1 MSSVDKIKWAMSLR
15 DPQYEA
21 LQYFDAIS
29 FKIEYRTSSKAEAE
43 EIASENCQA
52 PHTISVDKEFDFP
65 SFCFDMTTGIGKSR
79 LMGACIYYLYKTKG
93 YKHFFILAPGN
104 TIYDKMRREAVPG
117 HPKYMFKGLEA
128 EMGRPKVYDGENY
141 LSYPVRYI
149 QEEMVVEK
157 TSDIQI
163 FIFNISKIFTRGDIE
178 FKFHKFN
185 ENLGGSFADV
195 LRSFDDLVIC
205 MDEAHRYYAPA
216 SKKAINYLNP
226 VLGLEYTATPKS
238 TNKNIIYHYGL
249 EDGAGKFLKIP
260 VVMGRTNTAGYSDDD
275 IEEMKLKDG
284 IKLHERRKSIVYKYC
299 IDNQL
304 EQVKPIVLI
313 ACKDTTHARKIKEK
327 IDSDAFF
334 GGRYVGKVIE
344 IDSSTSGAETEEN
357 IQKLL
362 TIEKNT
368 NPIEIVLHVYKLKEG
383 WDVNNL
389 FTIIPL
395 NAAKSD
401 ILALQTIGRGL
412 RLPFGEITGI
422 EELDTLDIV
431 AHDHY
436 REIVDDIKNNPVFK
450 KRNLDEEDIPNT
462 KTVMVEPAVENQQ
475 ISLFDEALCESKVK
489 SYQDLNNEN
498 VVENLFAE
506 YQKAFVK
513 KVAPKKSESDS
524 GQMSIF
530 DYFANDDEKETNDGT
545 ASDHKMTQTGMGT
558 DAVDTSFTVHQG
570 DASLQIDLQK
580 SSGSKNVL
588 PYAKQEFIKKVEEL
602 KKVAI
607 SVPKIGISY
616 SSTITFKSFTVKRNI
631 MDFDVAASR
640 IERYDAVNGR
650 LLQVL
655 DADALIVE
663 NPENM
668 LAVSLLESIPEFSS
682 DDAEFILDVV
692 DQYLALIEGTD
703 EVKKKIVRRYATV
716 IVEDLRKQ
724 IYASKEE
731 STEFVFNVQKD
742 LIIFKSFAKNMK
754 ENGRL
759 NFKKE
764 VPDKKNIKQYLFE
777 GYKKSYY
784 AENAFD
790 SDDER
795 RLSVVLEEDSEVI
808 RFIKPPLNQLGLFYK
823 AAKQYN
829 PDFLVETADKKY
841 MIEVKAANQTDNEDV
856 QEKAKA
862 AIKWCEC
869 ASQVDADGKQGC
881 YDVVIATN
889 MIAVGM
895 DVDRLGLMSVVGQP
909 KQNSEYIQ
917 ATSRVGRQHPGI
929 IFTVYNPYRP
939 RDLSNYENFVG
950 FHSQMYRYVEGT
962 TATPF
967 AARARD
973 RVLHALV
980 VSLLRLQVETMA
992 DNGGASNINDISDE
1006 QIKDIK
1012 DKILERV
1019 KITAPSSYV
1028 DTEKEMDEF
1037 INTWKNIAKDEKLY
1051 YFVPTIADDKKR
1063 LLTYYGEYYG
1073 DKEKP
1078 TLSSMRD
1085 VEQSSTVFYWEGV

>member
-15 DPQYEA
+15 APQYEA
-21 LQYFDAIS
+21 LKYFDAIS
-29 FKIEYRTSSKAEAE
+29 SKIEYRTSSKGDAEK
-43 EIASENCQA
+43 IASENCQE
-52 PHTISVDKEFDFP
+52 PHTITVDKEFDFP

-104 TIYDKMRREAVPG
+104 TIYDKMRRESVPG

-141 LSYPVRYI
+141 LSYPVKYVQ
-149 QEEMVVEK
+149 QELVVEK
-157 TSDIQI
+157 TSEIQI
-163 FIFNISKIFTRGDIE
+163 FIFNISKIFTRGDLE

-185 ENLGGSFADV
+185 ENLGGSFAEV

-216 SKKAINYLNP
+216 SKVAINYLNP
-226 VLGLEYTATPKS
+226 VLGLEFTATPKN

-299 IDNQL
+299 IENNL
-304 EQVKPIVLI
+304 EQVKPIVLV
-313 ACKDTTHARKIKEK
+313 ACKDTTHAKKIKEK
-327 IDSDAFF
+327 IVSDSFF

-436 REIVDDIKNNPVFK
+436 REIIDDIKNNPVFK
-450 KRNLDEEDIPNT
+450 KRNLDEEDIPET
-462 KTVMVEPAVENQQ
+462 QTVKVEPVVENQQ
-475 ISLFDEALCESKVK
+475 ISLFDEALRESKIK
-489 SYQDLNNEN
+489 SYQDLNSKNA
-498 VVENLFAE
+498 VENLFTE

-513 KVAPKKSESDS
+513 KVAPKKSEDNS
-524 GQMSIF
+524 GQMSLF
-530 DYFANDDEKETNDGT
+530 DFFGNGENEAASSDDTLV
-545 ASDHKMTQTGMGT
+545 QTEMPQAGSISGGT
-558 DAVDTSFTVHQG
+558 DASIPVQQG
-570 DASLQIDLQK
+570 DSTHQIDLQK
-580 SSGSKNVL
+580 SSGGKNVL
-588 PYAKQEFIKKVEEL
+588 PYAKQEFIKKIEEL
-602 KKVAI
+602 KRVAI

-616 SSTITFKSFTVKRNI
+616 SSTITFKPFTVKRNI
-631 MDFDVAASR
+631 TDFDVAASR
-640 IERYDAVNGR
+640 IERYDTVNDK

-692 DQYLALIEGTD
+692 DQYLALIDGTD
-703 EVKKKIVRRYATV
+703 EEKKKIVRRYATV
-716 IVEDLRKQ
+716 IVDDLRKQ

-731 STEFVFNVQKD
+731 NTEFVFNVQKD
-742 LIIFKSFAKNMK
+742 LIVFGPFVKNMK
-754 ENGRL
+754 ENGRI

-841 MIEVKAANQTDNEDV
+841 MIEVKATNQTDNEDV

-862 AIKWCEC
+862 ALKWCEC
-869 ASQVDADGKQGC
+869 ASKVDADGKTWE
-881 YDVVIATN
+881 Y
-889 MIAVGM
+889 
-895 DVDRLGLMSVVGQP
+895 RLVPGDKIVVGNTF
-909 KQNSEYIQ
+909 K
-917 ATSRVGRQHPGI
+917 
-929 IFTVYNPYRP
+929 
-939 RDLSNYENFVG
+939 
-950 FHSQMYRYVEGT
+950 YVIGM
-962 TATPF
+962 AVPI
-967 AARARD
+967 
-973 RVLHALV
+973 V
-980 VSLLRLQVETMA
+980 V
-992 DNGGASNINDISDE
+992 
-1006 QIKDIK
+1006 
-1012 DKILERV
+1012 
-1019 KITAPSSYV
+1019 
-1028 DTEKEMDEF
+1028 
-1037 INTWKNIAKDEKLY
+1037 
-1051 YFVPTIADDKKR
+1051 
-1063 LLTYYGEYYG
+1063 
-1073 DKEKP
+1073 DKE
-1078 TLSSMRD
+1078 
-1085 VEQSSTVFYWEGV
+1085 

>member
-21 LQYFDAIS
+21 LKYFDAIS
-29 FKIEYRTSSKAEAE
+29 SKIEYRTSTKAEAE
-43 EIASENCQA
+43 KIASDNCQE
-52 PHTISVDKEFDFP
+52 PHTICVDEEFDFP

-104 TIYDKMRREAVPG
+104 TIYDKIRRESVPG

-141 LSYPVRYI
+141 LNYPVKYVQ
-149 QEEMVVEK
+149 QELVVEK
-157 TSDIQI
+157 TSEIQI
-163 FIFNISKIFTRGDIE
+163 FIFNISKIFTRGDLE

-216 SKKAINYLNP
+216 SKVAINYLNP
-226 VLGLEYTATPKS
+226 VLGLEFTATPKN

-299 IDNQL
+299 IENNL
-304 EQVKPIVLI
+304 EQVKPIVLV
-313 ACKDTTHARKIKEK
+313 ACKDTAHAKKIKEK
-327 IDSDAFF
+327 IDSDSFF

-436 REIVDDIKNNPVFK
+436 REIIDDIKNNPIFK
-450 KRNLDEEDIPNT
+450 KRNLDEEDIPET
-462 KTVMVEPAVENQQ
+462 KTVKVQPVVENQQ
-475 ISLFDEALCESKVK
+475 ISLFDEALRESKIK
-489 SYQDLNNEN
+489 SYQDLNTVNALN
-498 VVENLFAE
+498 NLFAE

-513 KVAPKKSESDS
+513 KVEPKKSEDNS
-524 GQMSIF
+524 GQISIF
-530 DYFANDDEKETNDGT
+530 DFFGNSDNDAETSDNSKAQGMFHQKSTVSDEGDI
-545 ASDHKMTQTGMGT
+545 SLVVQ
-558 DAVDTSFTVHQG
+558 QG
-570 DASLQIDLQK
+570 DASLQIELQK
-580 SSGSKNVL
+580 SLGEKNIL
-588 PYAKQEFIKKVEEL
+588 PYAKQEFIKKIEEL
-602 KKVAI
+602 KRVAI

-616 SSTITFKSFTVKRNI
+616 SSTVTFKPFTVKRNI
-631 MDFDVAASR
+631 TDFDVAASR
-640 IERYDAVNGR
+640 IERYDTINDK

-682 DDAEFILDVV
+682 DDAEFIIDVV
-692 DQYLALIEGTD
+692 DQYLSLIDGTD
-703 EVKKKIVRRYATV
+703 EEKKRIVRRYATV
-716 IVEDLRKQ
+716 IVNDLRKQ

-731 STEFVFNVQKD
+731 NTEFLFNVQKD
-742 LIIFKSFAKNMK
+742 LIVFGPFVKNMK
-754 ENGRL
+754 ENGRI

-829 PDFLVETADKKY
+829 PDFLVETTDKKY
-841 MIEVKAANQTDNEDV
+841 MIEVKATNQTDNEDV

-862 AIKWCEC
+862 ALKWCEC
-869 ASQVDADGKQGC
+869 ASKVDADGKTWE
-881 YDVVIATN
+881 Y
-889 MIAVGM
+889 
-895 DVDRLGLMSVVGQP
+895 RLVPGDKIVVGNTF
-909 KQNSEYIQ
+909 K
-917 ATSRVGRQHPGI
+917 
-929 IFTVYNPYRP
+929 
-939 RDLSNYENFVG
+939 
-950 FHSQMYRYVEGT
+950 YVIGM
-962 TATPF
+962 AVPI
-967 AARARD
+967 
-973 RVLHALV
+973 V
-980 VSLLRLQVETMA
+980 V
-992 DNGGASNINDISDE
+992 
-1006 QIKDIK
+1006 
-1012 DKILERV
+1012 
-1019 KITAPSSYV
+1019 
-1028 DTEKEMDEF
+1028 
-1037 INTWKNIAKDEKLY
+1037 
-1051 YFVPTIADDKKR
+1051 
-1063 LLTYYGEYYG
+1063 
-1073 DKEKP
+1073 DKE
-1078 TLSSMRD
+1078 
-1085 VEQSSTVFYWEGV
+1085 

>member
-21 LQYFDAIS
+21 LKYFDAIS
-29 FKIEYRTSSKAEAE
+29 SKIEYRMSTKAEAE
-43 EIASENCQA
+43 KIASDNCQE
-52 PHTISVDKEFDFP
+52 PHTISVDEKFDFP

-93 YKHFFILAPGN
+93 YKHFFILAPSN
-104 TIYDKMRREAVPG
+104 TIYDKMRRESVPG

-141 LSYPVRYI
+141 LNYPVKYVQ
-149 QEEMVVEK
+149 QELVVEK
-157 TSDIQI
+157 TTEIQI
-163 FIFNISKIFTRGDIE
+163 FIFNISKIFTRGDLE

-185 ENLGGSFADV
+185 ENLGCSFADV

-216 SKKAINYLNP
+216 SKVAINYLNP
-226 VLGLEYTATPKS
+226 VLGLEFTATPKN

-299 IDNQL
+299 TENNL
-304 EQVKPIVLI
+304 EQVKPIVLV
-313 ACKDTTHARKIKEK
+313 ACKDTAHAKKIKEK
-327 IDSDAFF
+327 IDSDSFF
-334 GGRYVGKVIE
+334 GGRYTGKVIE

-436 REIVDDIKNNPVFK
+436 REIIDDIKNNPVFK
-450 KRNLDEEDIPNT
+450 KRNLDEEDIPET
-462 KTVMVEPAVENQQ
+462 KTVKVQPVVENQQ
-475 ISLFDEALCESKVK
+475 ISLFDEALRESKIK
-489 SYQDLNNEN
+489 SYQDLNTVNALN
-498 VVENLFAE
+498 NLFAE

-513 KVAPKKSESDS
+513 KVEPKKSEDNS
-524 GQMSIF
+524 GQISIF
-530 DYFANDDEKETNDGT
+530 DFFGN
-545 ASDHKMTQTGMGT
+545 SDNSKTQ
-558 DAVDTSFTVHQG
+558 DIFPQKSTVSEEGDISLVVQQG
-570 DASLQIDLQK
+570 DASLQIELQK
-580 SSGSKNVL
+580 SLGEKNIL
-588 PYAKQEFIKKVEEL
+588 PYAKQEFIKKIEEL
-602 KKVAI
+602 KRVAI

-616 SSTITFKSFTVKRNI
+616 SSTVKFKPFTVKRNI
-631 MDFDVAASR
+631 TDFDVAASR
-640 IERYDAVNGR
+640 IERYDTINDK

-682 DDAEFILDVV
+682 DDAEFIIDVV
-692 DQYLALIEGTD
+692 DQYLALIDGTD
-703 EVKKKIVRRYATV
+703 EEKKRIVRRYATV
-716 IVEDLRKQ
+716 IVNDLRKQ

-731 STEFVFNVQKD
+731 NTEFLFNVQKD
-742 LIIFKSFAKNMK
+742 LIVFGPFVKNMK
-754 ENGRL
+754 ENGRI

-784 AENAFD
+784 SENAFD

-829 PDFLVETADKKY
+829 PDFLAETADKKY
-841 MIEVKAANQTDNEDV
+841 MIEVKATNQTDNEDV

-862 AIKWCEC
+862 ALKWCEC
-869 ASQVDADGKQGC
+869 ASKVDADGKTWE
-881 YDVVIATN
+881 Y
-889 MIAVGM
+889 
-895 DVDRLGLMSVVGQP
+895 RLVPGDKIVVGNTF
-909 KQNSEYIQ
+909 K
-917 ATSRVGRQHPGI
+917 
-929 IFTVYNPYRP
+929 
-939 RDLSNYENFVG
+939 
-950 FHSQMYRYVEGT
+950 YVIGM
-962 TATPF
+962 AVPI
-967 AARARD
+967 
-973 RVLHALV
+973 V
-980 VSLLRLQVETMA
+980 V
-992 DNGGASNINDISDE
+992 
-1006 QIKDIK
+1006 
-1012 DKILERV
+1012 
-1019 KITAPSSYV
+1019 
-1028 DTEKEMDEF
+1028 
-1037 INTWKNIAKDEKLY
+1037 
-1051 YFVPTIADDKKR
+1051 
-1063 LLTYYGEYYG
+1063 
-1073 DKEKP
+1073 DKE
-1078 TLSSMRD
+1078 
-1085 VEQSSTVFYWEGV
+1085 

>member
-21 LQYFDAIS
+21 LQFFDSIS
-29 FKIEYRTSSKAEAE
+29 SKIEYRTSSKAEAE
-43 EIASENCQA
+43 KIASENCQD

-313 ACKDTTHARKIKEK
+313 ACKDTSHARKIKEK

-436 REIVDDIKNNPVFK
+436 REIIDDIKNNPVFK
-450 KRNLDEEDIPNT
+450 KRNLDEDDIPET
-462 KTVMVEPAVENQQ
+462 QTVNVEPVVENQQ
-475 ISLFDEALCESKVK
+475 ISLFDEALHESKIK
-489 SYQDLNNEN
+489 SYQDLNNKN
-498 VVENLFAE
+498 AVENLFAE

-513 KVAPKKSESDS
+513 KVTPKKSDDNS

-530 DYFANDDEKETNDGT
+530 DFFENDNTEIQTEMQQTPSISGGVD
-545 ASDHKMTQTGMGT
+545 ASI
-558 DAVDTSFTVHQG
+558 TVPQG
-570 DASLQIDLQK
+570 DAALRIDLQK
-580 SSGSKNVL
+580 SSGGKSVL

-616 SSTITFKSFTVKRNI
+616 SSTITFKPFTVKRNI

-640 IERYDAVNGR
+640 IERYDTANGK

-682 DDAEFILDVV
+682 DDAEFIIDVV
-692 DQYLALIEGTD
+692 DQYLALINGT
-703 EVKKKIVRRYATV
+703 EEEKKKIVRRYATV
-716 IVEDLRKQ
+716 IIDDLKRQ

-742 LIIFKSFAKNMK
+742 LIVFKSFVKNMK
-754 ENGRL
+754 KNGRL

-790 SDDER
+790 SDDEK
-795 RLSVVLEEDSEVI
+795 RLSVVLEEDS
-808 RFIKPPLNQLGLFYK
+808 
-823 AAKQYN
+823 
-829 PDFLVETADKKY
+829 
-841 MIEVKAANQTDNEDV
+841 
-856 QEKAKA
+856 
-862 AIKWCEC
+862 
-869 ASQVDADGKQGC
+869 
-881 YDVVIATN
+881 
-889 MIAVGM
+889 
-895 DVDRLGLMSVVGQP
+895 
-909 KQNSEYIQ
+909 
-917 ATSRVGRQHPGI
+917 
-929 IFTVYNPYRP
+929 
-939 RDLSNYENFVG
+939 
-950 FHSQMYRYVEGT
+950 
-962 TATPF
+962 
-967 AARARD
+967 
-973 RVLHALV
+973 
-980 VSLLRLQVETMA
+980 
-992 DNGGASNINDISDE
+992 
-1006 QIKDIK
+1006 
-1012 DKILERV
+1012 
-1019 KITAPSSYV
+1019 
-1028 DTEKEMDEF
+1028 
-1037 INTWKNIAKDEKLY
+1037 
-1051 YFVPTIADDKKR
+1051 
-1063 LLTYYGEYYG
+1063 
-1073 DKEKP
+1073 
-1078 TLSSMRD
+1078 
-1085 VEQSSTVFYWEGV
+1085 